1 MELSAEFKRL
11 IRRYE
16 CGGALLNRS
25 LRSVPEALLDVA
37 LAPGKW
43 SVRQITVHVCDTE
56 FVMGYRIRL
65 MIAQPGSLVSSF
77 DQDRW
82 VDSLRSNRI
91 PITTALRAFAAMR
104 RFSAAVLRQAP
115 LRVWE
120 NTVRH
125 DTRGDISLRWY
136 VEHAA
141 EHVEKHVRQIELI
154 AGEQVVHGSPAAGQG

>member
-11 IRRYE
+11 IGRYE
-16 CGGALLNRS
+16 CGGALLKRS
-25 LRSVPEALLDVA
+25 LGFISEALLDVA
-37 LAPGKW
+37 PAPAKW
-43 SVRQITVHVCDTE
+43 SVRQIVVHVCDTE
-56 FVMGYRIRL
+56 FVMGHRIRL
-65 MIAQPGSLVSSF
+65 MIAQPGSIVSSF

-82 VDSLRSNRI
+82 VECLRSNRI

-104 RFSAAVLRQAP
+104 KFTAAVLRQAP
-115 LRVWE
+115 LSVWE

-141 EHVEKHVRQIELI
+141 EHVEKHVRQIEQV
-154 AGEQVVHGSPAAGQG
+154 AGGQLVHGHPAPR